1 MPRGPVDKNELKS
14 HIFRLKHQLDRE
26 EISPQEKW
34 KAQQYLSRVLD
45 KIDEY
50 GY

>member
-14 HIFRLKHQLDRE
+14 YIFRLKHQLDGE
-26 EISPQEKW
+26 SISPQEKW
-34 KAQQYLSRVLD
+34 KAHQYLSRVLD
-45 KIDEY
+45 KLAEY